1 MSLPTA
7 PATGAPGQ
15 AVAEPEPT
23 EFERTA
29 VLWLTN
35 ASHALNHFQNQMVTV
50 LYPVIMAD
58 LGFGYAQ
65 LGVLTATRN
74 LLGSATQGLY
84 GFLAPFMKRTW
95 ILGIGNFVI
104 AIGTVMSGL
113 VNNFGGFLVART
125 VSSAGSSAQHPVG
138 SSLLSGYFPK
148 NRGMILALNTSLAS
162 VGGLVAPAVA
172 GILLLFLGW
181 REVFMVV
188 AILSVAMGVV
198 YFLLSDRVGAA
209 GQAGS
214 GKKARLKQGW
224 SSYARVF
231 RNRNIIMISLIMMV
245 GAAGRG
251 EGVSTY
257 LGPHLVRDL
266 SLTLTLAGIAL
277 TVMQMGNIFG
287 PIFFGWLSD
296 RLSRKGVL
304 QASLLASSAATWWLA
319 YQGAFLPMLLLSL
332 ITFGAVTGSRNSLTQ
347 ALVADS
353 LTDEDRD
360 AAFSVYYFIG
370 FISEPV
376 WALIGG
382 FLMEGY
388 GFEIAFSRLAISYV
402 IGMVLVFFVVDPREA
417 RPAAA

>member
-1 MSLPTA
+1 
-7 PATGAPGQ
+7 
-15 AVAEPEPT
+15 
-23 EFERTA
+23 
-29 VLWLTN
+29 
-35 ASHALNHFQNQMVTV
+35 
-50 LYPVIMAD
+50 
-58 LGFGYAQ
+58 
-65 LGVLTATRN
+65 
-74 LLGSATQGLY
+74 
-84 GFLAPFMKRTW
+84 
-95 ILGIGNFVI
+95 
-104 AIGTVMSGL
+104 
-113 VNNFGGFLVART
+113 
-125 VSSAGSSAQHPVG
+125 
-138 SSLLSGYFPK
+138 
-148 NRGMILALNTSLAS
+148 
-162 VGGLVAPAVA
+162 
-172 GILLLFLGW
+172 
-181 REVFMVV
+181 
-188 AILSVAMGVV
+188 MGVV

-209 GQAGS
+209 GQAGG